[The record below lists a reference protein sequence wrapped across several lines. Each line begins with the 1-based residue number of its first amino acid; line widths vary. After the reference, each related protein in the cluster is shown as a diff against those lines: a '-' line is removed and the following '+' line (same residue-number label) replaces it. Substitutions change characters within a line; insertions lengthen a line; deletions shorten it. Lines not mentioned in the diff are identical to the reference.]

1 MPRRHPAS
9 KRSNQSIDVPQPMPR
24 CSASGSTRSRQR
36 LLTTNSGP
44 DSTKLVAPHTRHA
57 RPPRDGVAE
66 VCAAGAGRLRKVELG
81 RFANLDEPHEVSSAK
96 AKIVV

>member
-1 MPRRHPAS
+1 
-9 KRSNQSIDVPQPMPR
+9 
-24 CSASGSTRSRQR
+24 
-36 LLTTNSGP
+36 
-44 DSTKLVAPHTRHA
+44 
-57 RPPRDGVAE
+57 VAE